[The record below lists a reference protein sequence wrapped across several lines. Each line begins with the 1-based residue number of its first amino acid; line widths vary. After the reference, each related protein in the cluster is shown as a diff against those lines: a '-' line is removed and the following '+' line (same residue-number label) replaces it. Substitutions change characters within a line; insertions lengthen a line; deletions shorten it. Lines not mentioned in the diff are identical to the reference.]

1 MRPCWSI
8 CYNPV
13 LKRNALDPKPQEII
27 YRFGSFELSTRVGE
41 LRKGGI
47 PLRLPPQPT
56 LVLLR
61 LVSRSG
67 ELVTREELR
76 QEIWKGNTNVDFEL
90 GVNRCIRRIR
100 TTLLDDADSPRY
112 IETVPRVG
120 YRFIAPV
127 QSIVESRAEPPAQ
140 FPEQSATKP
149 VTALGSVAG
158 EDATAVRQPTTA
170 TELPSQVTVLPRS
183 SALPH
188 PKSRLFLGG
197 AIAVVLLALTA
208 GSYLWLRSGQEVEL
222 SANYHVLPLTS
233 DAGVSAGPA
242 FSPDGREIAYSWNGA
257 HQDNFDIYLRET
269 GSQRVRRLTS
279 SPESDYSPAWSP
291 DGRSIAFCRGSGH
304 ESSAIWLISLANG
317 AERKLTELQW
327 DAVPGSRY
335 LTWSPDSKRLVY
347 AGSATD
353 ERVNGLF
360 ELDVATSAIQRLTS
374 AQRGAT
380 DLHPAYAPD
389 GRQLAFA
396 RDIGSGVSRIWLLPM
411 KQDGGSD
418 GDPVMLAWA
427 GFESAT
433 SSRPVW
439 TPDSRYLVFSS
450 NRMGQAALWLVK
462 PSPGAKPRSLAALGA
477 GNIDAAISSRGQL
490 ALVRQHLD
498 VDIYQLDVDL
508 LRRGLPSAPKPV
520 LNSTRMESN
529 PQVSPDGSKIAME
542 SNRGGFREI
551 WTANTDSTNLTQVT
565 NLMNP
570 ISGSPAWSP
579 DGRRIAFD
587 SRVGGVPGIYV
598 VSAQGGTADALTTA
612 ETAGVVPTW
621 SPDGSWI
628 YYSSGRSG
636 RSELWRIASKG
647 GAATQITRDG
657 GFSPVIAHNRLVY
670 AANQARVTTLRELNL
685 KTNEETNLAT
695 EVMRR
700 DYCPAGD
707 GVYYV
712 GPSASGRHSLKFL
725 AANLNPAQTIFEFTA
740 QPAEGMSL
748 SPDGHVLY
756 YGQSEK
762 SGSDLLLV
770 QDFWKN

>member
-1 MRPCWSI
+1 MRGCWRI
-8 CYNPV
+8 CYNPD
-13 LKRNALDPKPQEII
+13 LKQRILDPKPKELI
-27 YRFGSFELSTRVGE
+27 YQFGNFELSTRAGE
-41 LRKGGI
+41 LRKGGAV
-47 PLRLPPQPT
+47 LRIPPQPT

-61 LVSRSG
+61 LVARSG

-76 QEIWKGNTNVDFEL
+76 QEIWKDNTNVDFEL

-100 TTLLDDADSPRY
+100 ATLLDDADSPRY

-127 QSIVESRAEPPAQ
+127 RCI
-140 FPEQSATKP
+140 PEQRSDAPAPEQMRNEPGTL
-149 VTALGSVAG
+149 VAEAG
-158 EDATAVRQPTTA
+158 EGGLAVRQSPEA
-170 TELPSQVTVLPRS
+170 VERQSEERGQPRS
-183 SALPH
+183 SPPRQARSSVMLWGAVALG
-188 PKSRLFLGG
+188 LVAAGY
-197 AIAVVLLALTA
+197 
-208 GSYLWLRSGQEVEL
+208 GSYSWWHGGQEVEL
-222 SANYHVLPLTS
+222 SPNYTVQPFTS
-233 DAGVSAGPA
+233 DAGIAAGPA
-242 FSPDGREIAYSWNGA
+242 FSPDGREIAYSWNGV
-257 HQDNFDIYLRET
+257 HQDNFDIYLKET
-269 GSQRVRRLTS
+269 GTQRVKRLTT

-304 ESSAIWLISLANG
+304 ESSAIWLISLSNG
-317 AERKLTELQW
+317 AERKLAELQW
-327 DAVPGSRY
+327 DAAPGSRY
-335 LTWSPDSKRLVY
+335 LTWSPDSKRIVY

-389 GRQLAFA
+389 GRQVAFA

-411 KQDGGSD
+411 KQGGGADGN
-418 GDPVMLAWA
+418 PVMLEWP

-450 NRMGQAALWLVK
+450 NRMGQAALWLVR
-462 PSPGAKPRSLAALGA
+462 PTPGAKPRSLAALGA
-477 GNIDAAISSRGQL
+477 GNTDGAISSRGQL
-490 ALVRQHLD
+490 ALVRHHQD
-498 VDIYQLDVDL
+498 VDIYQLEVDL
-508 LRRGLPSAPKPV
+508 LRRGLASAPKPV
-520 LNSTRMESN
+520 LNSTQMESN

-565 NLMNP
+565 SLMNP

-579 DGRRIAFD
+579 DGRKIAFD
-587 SRVGGVPGIYV
+587 SRVGGVPRIFIVPG
-598 VSAQGGTADALTTA
+598 QGGKAEAVTAA
-612 ETAGVVPTW
+612 EFAGVVPTW
-621 SPDGSWI
+621 SPDGAWI

-636 RSELWRIASKG
+636 RSELWRIASTG
-647 GAATQITRDG
+647 GAAQQVTRNG
-657 GFSPVIAHNRLVY
+657 GFSPVIAYNRLIY
-670 AANQARVTTLRELNL
+670 AANQARVTSLRELNL

-695 EVMRR
+695 GVMRR
-700 DYCPAGD
+700 DYCPSVD
-707 GVYYV
+707 GVYYIV
-712 GPSASGRHSLKFL
+712 PGAGGGYTLKFL
-725 AANLNPAQTIFEFTA
+725 PSTPNPPKTIFQFTA

-748 SPDGHVLY
+748 SPDGLVLY

-770 QDFWKN
+770 QDFWRN

>member
-1 MRPCWSI
+1 M
-8 CYNPV
+8 V
-13 LKRNALDPKPQEII
+13 A
-27 YRFGSFELSTRVGE
+27 
-41 LRKGGI
+41 
-47 PLRLPPQPT
+47 
-56 LVLLR
+56 
-61 LVSRSG
+61 RSG

-76 QEIWKGNTNVDFEL
+76 QEIWKDNTNVDFEL

-100 TTLLDDADSPRY
+100 ATLLDDADSPRY

-127 QSIVESRAEPPAQ
+127 QCVPEPRSEASAQAAEPIQNEA
-140 FPEQSATKP
+140 
-149 VTALGSVAG
+149 GSGAASEVIEA
-158 EDATAVRQPTTA
+158 ESAVRQSSA
-170 TELPSQVTVLPRS
+170 AAELQSERRGRSRPSHLQRSRS
-183 SALPH
+183 S
-188 PKSRLFLGG
+188 
-197 AIAVVLLALTA
+197 VLLWGAAALA
-208 GSYLWLRSGQEVEL
+208 VLAAGYGSYHWWRGGQEVEL
-222 SANYHVLPLTS
+222 NANYTVLPFTS
-233 DAGVSAGPA
+233 DAGISAGPA
-242 FSPDGREIAYSWNGA
+242 FSPDGREIAYSWNGV
-257 HQDNFDIYLRET
+257 HQDNFDIYLKET
-269 GSQRVRRLTS
+269 GSQRVKQLTT

-317 AERKLTELQW
+317 AERKLAELQW
-327 DAVPGSRY
+327 DAAPGSRY
-335 LTWSPDSKRLVY
+335 LTWSPDNKRIVY

-360 ELDVATSAIQRLTS
+360 ELDVATSAIQRLT
-374 AQRGAT
+374 AAPRGAT

-389 GRQLAFA
+389 GRQVAFA

-411 KQDGGSD
+411 KQEGGAD
-418 GDPVMLAWA
+418 GDPFMLDWT

-450 NRMGQAALWLVK
+450 NSMGQAALWLVK
-462 PSPGAKPRSLAALGA
+462 ATPGAKPRSLAALGA
-477 GNIDAAISSRGQL
+477 GNTDAALSSKGQL
-490 ALVRQHLD
+490 ALVRHHQD

-508 LRRGLPSAPKPV
+508 LRRGQASAPKPV
-520 LNSTRMESN
+520 LNSTQMESN

-542 SNRGGFREI
+542 SNRAGFREI

-587 SRVGGVPGIYV
+587 SRVGGVPRIYIV
-598 VSAQGGTADALTTA
+598 PAQGGKAEAVTTT
-612 ETAGVVPTW
+612 ETAGVVPAW
-621 SPDGSWI
+621 SPDGAWI

-636 RSELWRIASKG
+636 RSELWRIASMG
-647 GAATQITRDG
+647 GAAQQVSRNG

-670 AANQARVTTLRELNL
+670 AANQARVTTLRELDLN
-685 KTNEETNLAT
+685 TNEERNLAT
-695 EVMRR
+695 GAMRR
-700 DYCPAGD
+700 DYCPSSD

-712 GPSASGRHSLKFL
+712 APSSNGRYSLMFL
-725 AANLNPAQTIFEFTA
+725 PSDLNPVRSIFQFTA

-756 YGQSEK
+756 FGQSEK
-762 SGSDLLLV
+762 AGSDLLLV
-770 QDFWKN
+770 QDFWRN

>member
-1 MRPCWSI
+1 M
-8 CYNPV
+8 NP
-13 LKRNALDPKPQEII
+13 KSQEII
-27 YRFGSFELSTRVGE
+27 YKFGSFELSTRVGE
-41 LRKGGI
+41 LRKGGVA
-47 PLRLPPQPT
+47 LRLSPQPT

-61 LVSRSG
+61 LVSRGG

-76 QEIWKGNTNVDFEL
+76 QEIWKDNTNVDFEL

-100 TTLLDDADSPRY
+100 ATLLDDTDSPRY

-127 QSIVESRAEPPAQ
+127 QSIVESRAEPPVQ

-170 TELPSQVTVLPRS
+170 TELPSQETVLPRS
-183 SALPH
+183 FALPL
-188 PKSRLFLGG
+188 PRSGLLLGS

-208 GSYLWLRSGQEVEL
+208 GSYLWLRSSREVEL
-222 SANYHVLPLTS
+222 SANYQVLPLTS

-242 FSPDGREIAYSWNGA
+242 FSPDGREIAYSWNGV

-269 GSQRVRRLTS
+269 GTQRVKRLTS
-279 SPESDYSPAWSP
+279 SPEADYSPAWSP

-304 ESSAIWLISLANG
+304 ESSAIWLISLASG
-317 AERKLTELQW
+317 AERKLAELQW
-327 DAVPGSRY
+327 DAAPGSRY

-374 AQRGAT
+374 TQRGAT

-411 KQDGGSD
+411 KQDGGAD

-462 PSPGAKPRSLAALGA
+462 PESGAKPKSLGALGS
-477 GNIDAAISSRGQL
+477 GNTDAAISTGGQL
-490 ALVRQHLD
+490 VLVRHHQD
-498 VDIYQLDVDL
+498 VDIYQLDIDL
-508 LRRGLPSAPKPV
+508 LRRGQSSAPRPV
-520 LNSTRMESN
+520 LNSTQMESN
-529 PQVSPDGSKIAME
+529 PQVSPDGTKIAME

-551 WTANTDSTNLTQVT
+551 WTANTDSTNLSQVT

-579 DGRRIAFD
+579 DGRKIAFD
-587 SRVGGVPGIYV
+587 SRIGGIPRIFVVP
-598 VSAQGGTADALTTA
+598 ALGGKAEAVTTA
-612 ETAGVVPTW
+612 EAAGVVPAW
-621 SPDGSWI
+621 SQDGAWI
-628 YYSSGRSG
+628 YYSSVRSG
-636 RSELWRIASKG
+636 RSELWRIASTG
-647 GAATQITRDG
+647 GAAEQVTRNG
-657 GFSPVIAHNRLVY
+657 GFSPVVAHNRLVY

-685 KTNEETNLAT
+685 NTNEETNLAT
-695 EVMRR
+695 AVMRR

-707 GVYYV
+707 GVYYI
-712 GPSASGRHSLKFL
+712 GPAANGRYSLKFL
-725 AANLNPAQTIFEFTA
+725 PSNLKPAQSIFEFAA

-770 QDFWKN
+770 QDFWRN

>member
-1 MRPCWSI
+1 M
-8 CYNPV
+8 
-13 LKRNALDPKPQEII
+13 
-27 YRFGSFELSTRVGE
+27 
-41 LRKGGI
+41 
-47 PLRLPPQPT
+47 
-56 LVLLR
+56 
-61 LVSRSG
+61 VSRSG

-76 QEIWKGNTNVDFEL
+76 QEIWNDNTNVDFEL

-100 TTLLDDADSPRY
+100 ATLLDDADSPRY

-127 QSIVESRAEPPAQ
+127 RCIPEPQSDASLPAPKQAGHEPDTAVAE
-140 FPEQSATKP
+140 
-149 VTALGSVAG
+149 AG
-158 EDATAVRQPTTA
+158 EADLAARPAPDAGEPRSEQG
-170 TELPSQVTVLPRS
+170 EQPRS
-183 SALPH
+183 SPLPQARSRVMLWSAVALI
-188 PKSRLFLGG
+188 FVAAGY
-197 AIAVVLLALTA
+197 
-208 GSYLWLRSGQEVEL
+208 GSYRWWRGQEVEL
-222 SANYHVLPLTS
+222 SANYTVLPFTS
-233 DAGVSAGPA
+233 DAGIAAGPS
-242 FSPDGREIAYSWNGA
+242 FSPDGREIAYCWNGT

-279 SPESDYSPAWSP
+279 SPEADYSPAWSP

-304 ESSAIWLISLANG
+304 ENSAIWLISLANG
-317 AERKLTELQW
+317 AERKLAELQW
-327 DAVPGSRY
+327 DAAPGSRY
-335 LTWSPDSKRLVY
+335 LTWSPDSKRIVY

-360 ELDVATSAIQRLTS
+360 ELDVATSSIQRLTS

-380 DLHPAYAPD
+380 DLHPAFAPD
-389 GRQLAFA
+389 GRRVAFA
-396 RDIGSGVSRIWLLPM
+396 RDIGSGVSRIWILPM
-411 KQDGGSD
+411 KQDGGAD
-418 GDPVMLAWA
+418 GDPVMLELP

-450 NRMGQAALWLVK
+450 NRMGQAALWLVQ
-462 PSPGAKPRSLAALGA
+462 PSHGAKPRSLAALGA

-508 LRRGLPSAPKPV
+508 LRRGLSSAPKPV
-520 LNSTRMESN
+520 LNSTQMESN

-621 SPDGSWI
+621 SPDGAWI

-636 RSELWRIASKG
+636 RSEVWRIASTG
-647 GAATQITRDG
+647 GAAKQVSQNG

-685 KTNEETNLAT
+685 NTNEETNLAT

-700 DYCPAGD
+700 DYCPSGD
-707 GVYYV
+707 GVYYI
-712 GPSASGRHSLKFL
+712 GPSASGRYPLKFL
-725 AANLNPAQTIFEFTA
+725 ASNLKPAQSIFEFTA